1 MSHGGNPIFCR
12 NSEWACPWVPGA
24 WTSCPVARR
33 SRRVPQSLPLEACLH
48 SQWFCR
54 HCRAQTLHD
63 CSTSMKMFICGM
75 FPGSRIEGSEDPG
88 ISRGRD
94 SCWLAPKGLF
104 IQGGLLLPFR
114 IPLATLPPSPALS
127 AEHRP
132 THQLTVGIHMISF
145 PTYLIVFPKLLF
157 PLHHLPPTK
166 NPVLYFISTCKDTN
180 YVHSACLCRQS
191 TFSLSLR
198 SCIPLLID
206 PGLPIS
212 DPLGTRFPR
221 RKVPL
226 LSAPP

>member
-1 MSHGGNPIFCR
+1 MGCFLEVGLRGQKIQAYLGEETLVGWLPRASSSR
-12 NSEWACPWVPGA
+12 EVS
-24 WTSCPVARR
+24 SC
-33 SRRVPQSLPLEACLH
+33 LLE
-48 SQWFCR
+48 
-54 HCRAQTLHD
+54 
-63 CSTSMKMFICGM
+63 
-75 FPGSRIEGSEDPG
+75 FP
-88 ISRGRD
+88 
-94 SCWLAPKGLF
+94 
-104 IQGGLLLPFR
+104 LLPC
-114 IPLATLPPSPALS
+114 PPPPPSLLS
-127 AEHRP
+127 IA
-132 THQLTVGIHMISF
+132 QLTVGIHMISF

-157 PLHHLPPTK
+157 TLHHLPPTK